1 MPSVYSMFLESI
13 AFISNV
19 YCPIWLKL
27 VEEID
32 TVTLPS
38 WVITIVAYGGEPVV
52 EQVLQTTVV
61 VRPSKQNKSFTIV
74 LAPSIMKLSLK
85 IFDIAG
91 FGADGWIQ

>member
-1 MPSVYSMFLESI
+1 M
-13 AFISNV
+13 
-19 YCPIWLKL
+19 KL

-38 WVITIVAYGGEPVV
+38 SVITIVVTGEGPEV
-52 EQVLQTTVV
+52 EQVVQTTVAV
-61 VRPSKQNKSFTIV
+61 SPREQKRSFTIV

-91 FGADGWIQ
+91 FGAKG